1 MELYINSPAYFTN
14 MYGIDDEVYKHGFG
28 NGMGMCMEGW
38 PKRAIDWFERM
49 EKEQL

>member
-1 MELYINSPAYFTN
+1 MAWQRRLRRRGYPVEIEIGPT
-14 MYGIDDEVYKHGFG
+14 GGHGFG
-28 NGMGMCMEGW
+28 NGMGMYMEGW